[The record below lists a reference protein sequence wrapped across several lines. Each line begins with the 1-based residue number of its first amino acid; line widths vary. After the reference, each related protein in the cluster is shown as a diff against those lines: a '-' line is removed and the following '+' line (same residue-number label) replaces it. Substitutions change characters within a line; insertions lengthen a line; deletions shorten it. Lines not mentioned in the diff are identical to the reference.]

1 MKTSL
6 RSFVVTGLTI
16 CAALWTIPETV
27 SGQIY
32 VANYGSGTI
41 GEYTTAGATVNAS
54 LVSGLNGLG
63 LAVSGGDLFVANVN
77 AGTIGEYTTAGT
89 TVNAALVSGLDSPFG
104 IAVSGGDLFVA
115 NWDYNSTI
123 GEYTTAGATVNA
135 SLVSGLSLPAFLD
148 VEEVP
153 EPSSFGLLAL
163 GLGVLPLLRRQS
175 R

>member
-63 LAVSGGDLFVANVN
+63 LAVSGGDLFVAN
-77 AGTIGEYTTAGT
+77 
-89 TVNAALVSGLDSPFG
+89 
-104 IAVSGGDLFVA
+104 
-115 NWDYNSTI
+115 WDYNSTI

>member
-54 LVSGLNGLG
+54 LVSGLNEP
-63 LAVSGGDLFVANVN
+63 
-77 AGTIGEYTTAGT
+77 EY
-89 TVNAALVSGLDSPFG
+89 
-104 IAVSGGDLFVA
+104 
-115 NWDYNSTI
+115 
-123 GEYTTAGATVNA
+123 
-135 SLVSGLSLPAFLD
+135 LD
-148 VEEVP
+148 VETVP
-153 EPSSFGLLAL
+153 EPSTLAL
-163 GLGVLPLLRRQS
+163 AALGGLSLLRLLRRRS
-175 R
+175 